1 MWKNLKCWRLLI
13 FIYIIILKKGASRAI
28 WLRRYLFFCP
38 KLPVPVPLTLWYDI
52 HWFQQHWHLPLM
64 KIEKKSY
71 GRFLCP
77 WSNFFFFFCFQL
89 YNLTLWYWC
98 NIIMILILSVQKT
111 VHYMY
116 ICIHFHAWF
125 MCYLL

>member
-77 WSNFFFFFCFQL
+77 WSNFFFCFQL